1 MAAPIIDSVTPAG
14 PIQATVGTKVTLTV
28 VGHDPDAKTE
38 NITLTL
44 TDPEGNA
51 SQPFTVPFQ
60 WTDGPLV
67 LKAVTSGASVVAVS
81 GMTVTVQG

>member
-1 MAAPIIDSVTPAG
+1 MASPVIDSVTPSG
-14 PIQATVGTKVTLTV
+14 PVQATTGSKVTLTV

-38 NITLTL
+38 NVTLTM
-44 TDPEGNA
+44 TDPEGNV

-67 LKAVTSGASVVAVS
+67 LKAVTDGTSVVTVS
-81 GMTVTVQG
+81 GMTVVVQG